1 MTVTINSEEDAWK
14 TLRDLLEGRL
24 KLDKNEKIVLGDWV
38 KTSVYIPGKRYD
50 SALSAYMMQGWVE
63 TQRALYRSYALVS
76 HGEPDARKL
85 TDEERD
91 KLELVVTVHSG
102 SSDQEAALTDIIKEV
117 LSGAIDKM
125 DPTTIAIVVISLA
138 LIWAG
143 QSVWR
148 TWITD
153 RKEERIAETNS
164 KAMLKALETIQVAV
178 SGDAEKSKLL
188 EKAMKKQPVLAELKE
203 EADVSRMGLI
213 KHNSTV
219 NAQINGVPLP
229 SEGANSLVKSSRT
242 SPEEERKDGAYKILK
257 VDTTV
262 ADGFRVYIESIDGGE
277 TFQADV
283 QEVLSSLSDRKLI
296 QEAEWSKVPV
306 QLQVNARVKRGT
318 VVSALIL
325 RADKYEA
332 PE

>member
-1 MTVTINSEEDAWK
+1 MTVTINSEEDAWQ
-14 TLRDLLEGRL
+14 TLNDLLAG
-24 KLDKNEKIVLGDWV
+24 KLILDSEDKIIFGDWV
-38 KTSVYIPGKRYD
+38 KASVYIPEKRYD

-63 TQRALYRSYALVS
+63 TQRALYRSYALVA

-85 TDEERD
+85 TDAERE

-117 LSGAIDKM
+117 LTGAIDKM

-148 TWITD
+148 TWISE
-153 RKEERIAETNS
+153 RREERVAETNS
-164 KAMLKALETIQVAV
+164 KAMLKALDSIQVAV
-178 SGDAEKSKLL
+178 AGDAEKTKLL
-188 EKAMKKQPVLAELKE
+188 AKAIETQPVLSALKV
-203 EADVSRMGLI
+203 EADASRMEII
-213 KHNSTV
+213 KHNSSV
-219 NAQINGVPLP
+219 DAEINGVPLP
-229 SEGANSLVKSSRT
+229 SDASTSLTKSSRT
-242 SPEEERKDGAYKILK
+242 SPEEERKDGVYKVHK

-262 ADGFRVYIESIDGGE
+262 PDGFRVHIENVETGE
-277 TFQADV
+277 VLQANV
-283 QEVLSSLSDRKLI
+283 QEIMSSLNDRKLI

-306 QLQVNARVKRGT
+306 QLQINARVKKGK
-318 VVSALIL
+318 VVDALVL
-325 RADKYEA
+325 RADKYEK